1 MKKLLRPKILI
12 PVLLSVAILVAL
24 VAFVTDPQ
32 KLVALME
39 GFHKINLLYVLLL
52 MIGYEVVRGTQ
63 WHFLLTSMGI
73 HVPLRT
79 QIFVFAAGEITKSL
93 PIGNYF
99 QNYLLQQ
106 SKGTDFGRSSAA
118 TTIIVLTEVAVSLV
132 GVVIIGVGTWSSW
145 LRPVIVIGVAVF
157 LLAAWAYHHWHHS
170 GRAPRWIREHKV
182 MVKAMHEF
190 EQFKEGAADLF
201 HPRILMI
208 ESLLSAAYLILAGA
222 ALYIVVRGLGIG
234 TASFWQVLAVYFF
247 SLAFSL
253 IFPLPVDIG
262 VLEVSAVGAFLAI
275 GISRNSAVGV
285 VLINRVLSIGSAVAI
300 AVVAMIVLHGE
311 FRAALSKRPPQAAT
325 EPRPTEAS

>member
-12 PVLLSVAILVAL
+12 PVLLSVAILAAL
-24 VAFVTDPQ
+24 VAFVTNPQ
-32 KLVALME
+32 KLVGLME
-39 GFHKINLLYVLLL
+39 GFHKIDLLYVLLL

-73 HVPLRT
+73 HVPVRT

-118 TTIIVLTEVAVSLV
+118 TTIIVLTEVAVSLL
-132 GVVIIGVGTWSSW
+132 GVVILGVGTWTSW
-145 LRPVIVIGVAVF
+145 LRPVIIVGVAAF
-157 LLAAWAYHHWHHS
+157 LLGAWAYHKLHHA
-170 GRAPRWIREHKV
+170 GRAPKWIREHKA
-182 MVKAMHEF
+182 MVKALDEL
-190 EQFKEGAADLF
+190 QRFKEGAADLF
-201 HPRILMI
+201 HPRILLI
-208 ESLLSAAYLILAGA
+208 EALLSAVYLILAGA

-234 TASFWQVLAVYFF
+234 AASFWQVLAVYFF

-275 GISRNSAVGV
+275 GVDRNSAVGI
-285 VLINRVLSIGSAVAI
+285 VLINRLLSIGSAIVI
-300 AVVAMIVLHGE
+300 ALVAMSVLHGE
-311 FRAALSKRPPQAAT
+311 FRAAFSRRPPASAM
-325 EPRPTEAS
+325 EPHPAEAS